1 MEATIEIQ
9 KVNKKEN
16 SIAKKKSFKNFS
28 NPRRQ
33 QKTIKFKRIIPKI

>member
-16 SIAKKKSFKNFS
+16 SITKKKSLKNFS

-33 QKTIKFKRIIPKI
+33 KKTIKFKRINTKI

>member
-16 SIAKKKSFKNFS
+16 SITKKKTSKISAIQEDN
-28 NPRRQ
+28 RRQ
-33 QKTIKFKRIIPKI
+33 

>member
-16 SIAKKKSFKNFS
+16 SIKKKKASKISAIQEDN
-28 NPRRQ
+28 RRQ
-33 QKTIKFKRIIPKI
+33 

>member
-16 SIAKKKSFKNFS
+16 SITKKKKLQKF
-28 NPRRQ
+28 Q
-33 QKTIKFKRIIPKI
+33 QSKKTIEDNKI

>member
-16 SIAKKKSFKNFS
+16 SITKKKASKISAIQEDN
-28 NPRRQ
+28 RRQ
-33 QKTIKFKRIIPKI
+33 

>member
-16 SIAKKKSFKNFS
+16 SITKKKLQKF
-28 NPRRQ
+28 Q
-33 QKTIKFKRIIPKI
+33 QSKKTIEDNKI